1 MLTTSLEKRGHFK
14 LISAMIC
21 MQMRESCEQLIR
33 LLGGNRPVPL
43 SEQDL
48 ALPDSKIAIQANEHA
63 MAVLDDF
70 TYGHSMRSFLFGMA
84 IGKHAALPVDREVL
98 FLAAIM
104 HDLGLCSTYHGRGDF
119 ELNGAAAAHSFLTG
133 REYAQDKADRVHEA
147 IALHSSVGIAD
158 KKEPETRLVRFGAG
172 VDVLGIQR
180 QNIAPATL
188 AWILEHHPR
197 RDFVR
202 QFTALLENEAT
213 EQPDCHIAGLVQLGF
228 AAKMKANPVGKQAE

>member
-1 MLTTSLEKRGHFK
+1 MLTTHLEKRSNFR
-14 LISAMIC
+14 LISAMMG

-33 LLGGNRPVPL
+33 LLGVNRPAPL

-48 ALPDSKIAIQANEHA
+48 ALPDSDIAVQANEHA
-63 MAVLDDF
+63 MAVLDGF

-104 HDLGLCSTYHGRGDF
+104 HDLGLCSTYHRQGDF
-119 ELNGAAAAHSFLTG
+119 ELNGAAAAHRFLSE
-133 REYAQDKADRVHEA
+133 RAYSQEKADRVHEA

-158 KKEPETRLVRFGAG
+158 KKEPETRLVHFGAG

-180 QNIAPATL
+180 QNIAPVTL
-188 AWILEHHPR
+188 NWILGSHPR
-197 RDFVR
+197 KDFVR
-202 QFTALLENEAT
+202 QFTALLENEAG
-213 EQPDCHIAGLVQLGF
+213 EQPGCHIAGLVRLGF
-228 AAKMKANPVGKQAE
+228 AGKMKANPVGKCRE